1 MVIKVVE
8 DPRAIIKRWL
18 TAESFITVGRS
29 LERADSMEKVLGRAR
44 FVEDFFEEGFL
55 VARIVLAKVPHAR
68 IRRMVY
74 DRALENPRIYRVLT
88 HRDIPGENQVG
99 YAIPDQPLLAEG
111 KVRYYGEPIAVV
123 VGEDPDSVNNAVD
136 DVVLEADPLPVLYD
150 PLEAM
155 ERRDVLVHEALGSN
169 IAFRTKVRKG
179 DVELGF
185 SKADVVVE
193 NTYRTHHQEHAY
205 LEPEAALAVPDLE
218 NRITVIATI
227 QYPHLGQRIVARV
240 LGIPSSYVKIV
251 APYIGG
257 GFGGK
262 DDEGPLVAARAAL
275 AAYHLRRPVLLY
287 YTREDS
293 IQTHPKREA
302 AVVKYKSG
310 ASRDGRLTAIEV
322 TIVHDTGAYANRGP
336 FILWRATMHSSG
348 PYHVPN
354 AKVDGYCVYT
364 NKVPQGSFRGFGNPP
379 VQFAAEA
386 QMDRLA
392 EKLGLDPVDFRL
404 MNMLRPGSETI
415 TGQVLPSSVG
425 IHEALKKLAVE
436 SDWRIKRRMYSESR
450 EGRFRRGIGVAVGW
464 HGNSTSRAVPDWSNS
479 YIHISRDGSVS
490 VYTGIVEI
498 GQGSPS
504 SSHRQLV
511 AEILGCPIE
520 KINVIFGTTD
530 APDTGA
536 THASR
541 GTSVGAI
548 GIVVAAG
555 RIRSRLESFLAEYFN
570 VQREDIRISGGDVV
584 VGDRVRMRWEELVAL
599 AYSKGVDLS
608 ATGYFFL
615 PKGSFN
621 DEVGQGFAYP
631 VFSYIAVVA
640 EVEVDTYTGRV
651 RVLEVHPALAV
662 GKVINPEAVK
672 TQVEGAIIQGLGY
685 VLMEKLAISEYG
697 RVVNDNLT
705 DYVIPT
711 AHETPAIREAVFV
724 EDLWEYGPFGA
735 KGVGEM
741 AFIPMPAAIA
751 NAISHALGVGITE
764 LPLTIEKVYSLVKQ
778 VVG

>member
-1 MVIKVVE
+1 MVE
-8 DPRAIIKRWL
+8 DPEIIIRRWFV
-18 TAESFITVGRS
+18 AESFIAVGKS
-29 LERADSMEKVLGRAR
+29 LERVDSIEKVLGRAR

-55 VARIVLAKVPHAR
+55 VARLALARIPHAR
-68 IRRMVY
+68 IRKISY
-74 DRALENPRIYRVLT
+74 DHILKNPKVHQVLT
-88 HRDIPGENQVG
+88 YRDIPGENQVG
-99 YAIPDQPLLAEG
+99 YAIPDQPLLAER
-111 KVRYYGEPIAVV
+111 KVRYYGEPVAVV
-123 VGEDPDSVNNAVD
+123 VGRDPDTVNSAVEE
-136 DVVLEADPLPVLYD
+136 VVLDVDPLPALYNS
-150 PLEAM
+150 LEAM
-155 ERRDVLVHEALGSN
+155 ERQDILVHEALGTN
-169 IAFRTKVRKG
+169 IAFKTRVRKG
-179 DVELGF
+179 DVDSGF

-205 LEPEAALAVPDLE
+205 LEPEAALAIPDLE

-227 QYPHLGQRIVARV
+227 QYPHLGQKIVAKV

-293 IQTHPKREA
+293 MQIHPKREA
-302 AVVKYKSG
+302 TVIRYKSG
-310 ASRDGRLTAIEV
+310 ATQDGKLTAIEV

-348 PYHVPN
+348 PYYVPN
-354 AKVDGYCVYT
+354 AKIDGYCVYT
-364 NKVPQGSFRGFGNPP
+364 NKVPQGSFRGFGNPS

-386 QMDRLA
+386 QMDQLA
-392 EKLGLDPVDFRL
+392 EKLGFDPIDLRL
-404 MNMLRPGSETI
+404 INMLRPSSETI
-415 TGQVLPSSVG
+415 TGQMLMSSVG
-425 IHEALKKLAVE
+425 IYDALKKLASE
-436 SDWRIKRRMYSESR
+436 SNWRIKRRMYEESR
-450 EGRFRRGIGVAVGW
+450 AGRFRRGIGVAVGW

-511 AEILGCPIE
+511 AEVLGCPFE
-520 KINVIFGTTD
+520 KVNIVFGTTD

-548 GIVVAAG
+548 GILVAAG
-555 RIRSRLESFLAEYFN
+555 KIRSRLESFLAEYFN
-570 VQREDIRISGGDVV
+570 VQKEEIKMSSGEVV
-584 VGDRVRMRWEELVAL
+584 VGDKVKMKWEELIAL

-615 PKGSFN
+615 PKGVFN

-631 VFSYIAVVA
+631 AFSFIAVVA
-640 EVEVDTYTGRV
+640 EVEVDTFTGKV

-672 TQVEGAIIQGLGY
+672 TQVEGAIVQGLGY
-685 VLMEKLAISEYG
+685 TLMEKLVISEDG
-697 RVVNDNLT
+697 RIINDNLT

-711 AHETPAIREAVFV
+711 SHETPVIREAIFV

-751 NAISHALGVGITE
+751 NALSHALGIRVTE
-764 LPLTIEKVYSLVKQ
+764 LPLTLDKVYSLTRDSSR
-778 VVG
+778 